1 MNFRIVL
8 GFFLVLFQFEA
19 FAQAKRP
26 IIMIVPSDNWCYQN
40 GFIENIDNQG
50 IKERRPN
57 YADALL
63 ESSDLGNVI
72 TKINGLMAERG
83 FPLVTLEEA
92 LKEVRQNSAEMMVM
106 ESTTSGAEVNQSS
119 YDQLMNVV
127 KADIIIK
134 LGWTITQNGF
144 NKSVQLNMEAVDSYT
159 GESIASQNPTGQP
172 SSTSDLPNMLSVSV
186 LSVIDNFN
194 SRLQQHFDDL
204 FTNGRKI
211 SVRVNKFNSWD
222 GNFESEYE
230 YDGYDEELGVL
241 IEDWFAQNTVNG
253 RFNNTGSTENSINLR
268 QVRIPMFNEKG
279 RAIDAANFVRPLQ
292 RMLQSPPFNIPTKIV
307 SQGLGQVW
315 LILGE
320 K

>member
-1 MNFRIVL
+1 
-8 GFFLVLFQFEA
+8 
-19 FAQAKRP
+19 
-26 IIMIVPSDNWCYQN
+26 MIVPSDNWCYQN
-40 GFIENIDNQG
+40 GYIENIDNQG

-57 YADALL
+57 YSDALL

-72 TKINGLMAERG
+72 SKINDLMAERG
-83 FPLVTLEEA
+83 FPLVTLDEA

-106 ESTTSGAEVNQSS
+106 ESSTSGAEVNQSS

-134 LGWTITQNGF
+134 LGWTINTSGF
-144 NKSVQLNMEAVDSYT
+144 NRSIQLNLEAVDSYT
-159 GESIASQNPTGQP
+159 GESIAAQNPPGQP
-172 SSTSDLPNMLSVSV
+172 SSTSDLPNMLSVAV

-204 FTNGRKI
+204 FVNGRKI
-211 SVRVNKFNSWD
+211 SVRVSKFNSWEE
-222 GNFESEYE
+222 NLETEYE
-230 YDGYDEELGVL
+230 YEGYDEELRFI
-241 IEDWFAQNTVNG
+241 IEDWFAKNTVSG
-253 RFNNTGSTENSINLR
+253 RFNNTGSSENMINFR
-268 QVRIPMFNEKG
+268 QVRVPMFNEKG
-279 RAIDAANFVRPLQ
+279 RAVDAANFVKPLQ

-307 SQGLGQVW
+307 PQGMGQVW